1 MDVHPEIQ
9 IVEPMSAWVTC
20 GLVAPGVL
28 CGLGRTAPAEL
39 TTTGPVASLG
49 VVLGELSMV
58 VVGLG
63 AKVVGADVVTVVLDD
78 ADPRVAVVPDGLWL
92 APALAVT
99 LIRRIAATLQMAQ
112 FAHGLFVGWAPR
124 KPTTRPNHAARCGLL
139 GPPPEPVMTPLLCCP
154 QG

>member
-1 MDVHPEIQ
+1 MEVHPEVQ

-28 CGLGRTAPAEL
+28 CEFGSTAPAEL
-39 TTTGPVASLG
+39 TTTVPVASLG
-49 VVLGELSMV
+49 VVLGELSVV

-63 AKVVGADVVTVVLDD
+63 AMVVGADVVTVVLDD
-78 ADPRVAVVPDGLWL
+78 PDPRVAVVPDGLWL
-92 APALAVT
+92 APALAAT
-99 LIRRIAATLQMAQ
+99 LIRRIAATLQMTQ
-112 FAHGLFVGWAPR
+112 FAHGLFVGWERRRPR
-124 KPTTRPNHAARCGLL
+124 ARPNHAARRGSL